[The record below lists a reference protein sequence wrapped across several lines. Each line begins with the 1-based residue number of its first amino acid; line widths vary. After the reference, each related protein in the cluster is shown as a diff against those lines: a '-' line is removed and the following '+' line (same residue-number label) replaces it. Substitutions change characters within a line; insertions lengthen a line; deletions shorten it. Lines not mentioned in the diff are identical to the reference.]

1 LNIGQLKAFTNTDN
15 FGYSKF
21 GYSKLP
27 AGANK
32 KIFLVGSGEFIIG
45 FLNIGKRERDK
56 CFHSVNLIKTES
68 QITVNAV
75 SCIVSERDC
84 LLF

>member
-1 LNIGQLKAFTNTDN
+1 MGNLKLLRIQTNSVTTN
-15 FGYSKF
+15 SVI
-21 GYSKLP
+21 
-27 AGANK
+27 ANK
-32 KIFLVGSGEFIIG
+32 KIFLVGSGEFRIG
-45 FLNIGKRERDK
+45 FLNIGKREREK